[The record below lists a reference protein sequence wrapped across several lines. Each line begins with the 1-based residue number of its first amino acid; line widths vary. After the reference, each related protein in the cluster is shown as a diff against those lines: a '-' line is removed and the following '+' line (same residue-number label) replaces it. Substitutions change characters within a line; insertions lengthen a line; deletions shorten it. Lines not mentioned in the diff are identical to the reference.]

1 MSSNVDKES
10 IEVFKMEGK
19 EGGVVLNM
27 SNDNEKLQQVEGFGS
42 DVENNVV
49 SDDSLVLELSIVG
62 RVLFIFLS

>member
-27 SNDNEKLQQVEGFGS
+27 SNDNEKL
-42 DVENNVV
+42 
-49 SDDSLVLELSIVG
+49 
-62 RVLFIFLS
+62 